1 MGKCCCPQTMLI
13 RMLKGARMTL
23 LSDLL
28 LSFLMALTVLPENTR
43 ARGKGMIQSREKIVV
58 TRDDGT
64 GVTEV
69 PPAEHLP
76 ACSAA
81 LFAA

>member
-1 MGKCCCPQTMLI
+1 
-13 RMLKGARMTL
+13 MTL

-28 LSFLMALTVLPENTR
+28 LLFLMALTVLPENTR
-43 ARGKGMIQSREKIVV
+43 AMGKGIFQSREKIVV
-58 TRDDGT
+58 ARDDGT

-69 PPAEHLP
+69 PPVEHLL

-81 LFAA
+81 LLAT